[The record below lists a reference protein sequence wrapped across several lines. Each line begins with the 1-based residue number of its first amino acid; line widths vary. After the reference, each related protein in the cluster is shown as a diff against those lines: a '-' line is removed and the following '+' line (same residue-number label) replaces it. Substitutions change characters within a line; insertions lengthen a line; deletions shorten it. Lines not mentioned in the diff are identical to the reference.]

1 MAKGKGTTREVH
13 ERTFGKER
21 DKMIEATT
29 AEINKR
35 FGTGAIMR
43 FGHEPRG
50 RGHTHGI
57 HRA

>member
-13 ERTFGKER
+13 EKTFGKER

-43 FGHEPRG
+43 FGDEGKIG
-50 RGHTHGI
+50 RAHV
-57 HRA
+57 